1 MENRCDEG
9 FNQSGLINRPWIGR
23 IEHYCQPEQPLVHLA
38 RPTSLKQLKGECTRH
53 LYSLE
58 IPDHAQAGNHS
69 YPPALGFCAFFLP
82 SLSSRSLAITHCL
95 ASAHRPL

>member
-1 MENRCDEG
+1 MMENRCDKG

-53 LYSLE
+53 LYSSE

-69 YPPALGFCAFFLP
+69 YLPALNQKGATKLP
-82 SLSSRSLAITHCL
+82 QCGAE
-95 ASAHRPL
+95 ASTPLLIDALF